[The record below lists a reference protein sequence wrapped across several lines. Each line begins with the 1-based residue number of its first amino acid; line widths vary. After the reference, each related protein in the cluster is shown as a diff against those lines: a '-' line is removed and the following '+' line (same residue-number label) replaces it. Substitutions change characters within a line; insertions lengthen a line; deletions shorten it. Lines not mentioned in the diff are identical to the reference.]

1 MVIYQPHKGYCF
13 NSDTIFLYDFIS
25 RFNPSGEVLDVGTGT
40 GILAL
45 LIKRDFD
52 ADVSAVEMQ
61 EEFVKYAKINSAVHK
76 AGIHIYYGNFMHLI
90 FDKKFDFV
98 VSNPPFYHKDVIRS
112 KDKMVDM
119 ARYSGHLPIEEFFK
133 KVNSILKPRG
143 GFLFCYDAKQIE
155 RVVAALDRYK
165 FNMEYLKFVHPK
177 KDKEATLAMIYAK
190 KGSKSL
196 CRILPPLVVFE
207 EGRYSRES
215 EEIFKRVGVH
225 SIKCK
230 I

>member
-1 MVIYQPHKGYCF
+1 MVIYQPLSGYCF

-61 EEFVKYAKINSAVHK
+61 EDFVKYAKINSQAQN
-76 AGIHIYYGNFMHLI
+76 AGLHIYFGNFLHLI

-112 KDKMVDM
+112 TNKMVDM
-119 ARYSGHLPIEEFFK
+119 ARYSGYLPLEEFIK

-143 GFLFCYDAKQIE
+143 GFLFCYDAKQIQLIASSLE
-155 RVVAALDRYK
+155 RYK
-165 FNMEYLKFVHPK
+165 FKIEYQRFIHPK
-177 KDKEATLAMIYAK
+177 KEKEASLVMIYAK

-196 CRILPPLVVFE
+196 CKTLPPLIVFE
-207 EGRYSRES
+207 NGRYSKES
-215 EEIFKRVGVH
+215 EKIFKKAGVH